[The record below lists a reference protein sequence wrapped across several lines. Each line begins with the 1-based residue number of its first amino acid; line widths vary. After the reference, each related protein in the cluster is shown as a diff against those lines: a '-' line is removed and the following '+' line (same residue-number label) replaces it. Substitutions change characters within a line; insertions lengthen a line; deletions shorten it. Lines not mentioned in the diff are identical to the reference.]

1 MRGKGFVFGLVLCA
15 AIVLVSSLGVL
26 AFGSHDMLNC
36 SGCHSIH
43 YAKAYKAFAV
53 VNDKAANPRGEGAI
67 DGVSALCLGCHEN
80 PENGGAGLKP
90 IALHTT
96 HPVNLVPNG
105 KIAKVPASSL
115 TNGKLQCTSCHDPHP
130 SNPSYQYLRVDT
142 KGGGELFLFCAMCHP
157 AKVDPSGL
165 KDGLQTFTS
174 MDESKGA
181 GFGPV
186 DQQVYSNPTKDYYA
200 K

>member
-1 MRGKGFVFGLVLCA
+1 MRREGLALGLMVCVGIL
-15 AIVLVSSLGVL
+15 VLVSAGAL
-26 AFGSHDMLNC
+26 AFGSHDMLSC
-36 SGCHSIH
+36 TGCHSIH
-43 YAKAYKAFAV
+43 YAKAYKAFGV
-53 VNDKAANPRGEGAI
+53 VNTKAQNPRDGVI

-105 KIAKVPASSL
+105 KIAKVPAAVL
-115 TNGKLQCTSCHDPHP
+115 GDGKLQCTSCHDPHP
-130 SNPSYQYLRVDT
+130 SNPAYRYLRVDT
-142 KGGGELFLFCAMCHP
+142 KGGGEMPTFCALCHP
-157 AKVDPSGL
+157 AKVDLSGL
-165 KDGLQTFTS
+165 KGPIEAFTS

-186 DQQVYSNPTKDYYA
+186 DQQTYTNPTKDYYA